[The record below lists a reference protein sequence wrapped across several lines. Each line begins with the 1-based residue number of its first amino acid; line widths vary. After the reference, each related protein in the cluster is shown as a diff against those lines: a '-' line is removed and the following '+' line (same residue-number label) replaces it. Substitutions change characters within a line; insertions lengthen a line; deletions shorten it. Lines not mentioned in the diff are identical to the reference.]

1 MLFDP
6 IPGHDVLAAVL
17 GHLCSSPGSGSCLEA
32 VTKYLTPLLG
42 ENSPEKPS
50 GALAL
55 SVTPMVTKLIIEQL
69 RGKGERKK
77 NCLGR

>member
-6 IPGHDVLAAVL
+6 IPGHDTLAAVL
-17 GHLCSSPGSGSCLEA
+17 GHLCSSLGLGSCLAA
-32 VTKYLTPLLG
+32 VTKYLTPLLR

-50 GALAL
+50 GVVAL

-69 RGKGERKK
+69 RGERERKK